1 MSDSAG
7 QRAQELRR
15 GLERVQARVAA
26 ACAQVGRDPSQLCL
40 IAVTKFFP
48 ASDAVALAGLG
59 VRDLGESRD
68 QEAAAKAGDLLRE
81 LDPDVMPTLHMV
93 GQVQTKKA
101 RSVARWADVVHS
113 ADRPKLVSA
122 LDRATGNALE
132 SGERRRA
139 LQVLVQVDLDEV
151 PAEGR
156 GGVAPGEAPRIA
168 DQIAGSEHL
177 DLRGTMAVAPAAAAG
192 DDDALARAFTRL
204 QQVHESIRA
213 QHPQADWLSAGM
225 SGDLEHAV
233 AAGATH
239 LRVGSGILGSRPP
252 QG

>member
-1 MSDSAG
+1 MP
-7 QRAQELRR
+7 
-15 GLERVQARVAA
+15 AA
-26 ACAQVGRDPSQLCL
+26 AARPPPVGKLRQRVSAPVLSESGARTL
-40 IAVTKFFP
+40 ICSVESSFSTITAWAPCGCSLALRLEKTP
-48 ASDAVALAGLG
+48 AIL
-59 VRDLGESRD
+59 RD
-68 QEAAAKAGDLLRE
+68 QEAAGKVGDLLRE
-81 LDPDVMPTLHMV
+81 LGPDVMPTLHMV